1 MRMKKNTKFIAACAV
16 FCAFLICATLTPAQT
31 NPTVRIV
38 LPERFR
44 VLTGQ
49 FFDLRIEA
57 EGVAG
62 LRGQLRMSVENEN
75 GRRENFSVAGATEI
89 TSDNDNNPNTLDR
102 AFTYRKVSFDSPGI
116 KTIQAILSDGRRSY
130 GFTTQIS
137 VQDFDLAGQKNI
149 VLYIGDAMGQAYR
162 DSSRIVSQSTGN
174 RFREGFFDELQEM
187 DKMPVTGTYMTYA
200 LDQIVPD
207 SANSGTAWSSGNK
220 TIDGALNVLP
230 DNNDFRIN
238 AANIQGT
245 KQFALD
251 NPRIETLWQ
260 YLRRRYNYRTGIVTT
275 SDVTDATPAAQGAHT
290 ITRGLGYDI
299 ARQYVDGTINP
310 GLQFDVIMGGG
321 LERFTARTAANS
333 GDTRNL
339 VTELQAAGY
348 TYLQNRAELNALNSN
363 NAPARVLGLFRTGN
377 MNVAYD
383 KLGLARPADE
393 PAPNF
398 GGFTN
403 QPFLDEMTDKAIA
416 ALSRNNAPF
425 VLMVEG
431 SSIDK
436 QSHPNHAAGQLWDNI
451 ELDKSV
457 GVGRGFL
464 ARNDRN
470 RSNTLL
476 VTTADHD
483 QSLVIIGLSDTSVA
497 GADQNVRSP
506 EIYPNPGRL
515 PGESEG
521 FPDYADANGDRYP
534 ENLNRFKIMVGY
546 RTGNHTGSSVPV
558 SAEGAGALLFFGHYD
573 QTDLFFKMAKS
584 LSMNTNA
591 LDNALRQKLSLD
603 VPTFNPTYDFGAALK
618 SSSSDKNLI
627 MLPRAPL
634 VAPRA
639 LTEED
644 DHGHGEEE
652 RRQQKID
659 DEKP

>member
-1 MRMKKNTKFIAACAV
+1 MRKNTKFISAALAI
-16 FCAFLICATLTPAQT
+16 FCALTAGILSAQAQT
-31 NPTVRIV
+31 SPNVRIV

-49 FFDLRIEA
+49 YFDLRIEA
-57 EGVAG
+57 ESISSLNGR
-62 LRGQLRMSVENEN
+62 LQISIENEN
-75 GRRENFSVAGATEI
+75 GRRENFNVTGNTEI
-89 TSDNDNNPNTLDR
+89 TSNNDNNANTLDR
-102 AFTYRKVSFDSPGI
+102 AFTYRRVSFNTPGI
-116 KTIQAILSDGRRSY
+116 KTIQATLSDGRRTY
-130 GFTTQIS
+130 GFSTQIS
-137 VQDFDLAGQKNI
+137 VQNFDLVGQKNI

-162 DSSRIVSQSTGN
+162 DSSRIVAQSTGN

-230 DNNDFRIN
+230 DNNDFRFSS
-238 AANIQGT
+238 ANVQGT

-251 NPRIETLWQ
+251 NPRVETLWQ

-290 ITRGLGYDI
+290 ITRSLGYDI

-321 LERFTARTAANS
+321 LERFNARTATNS

-339 VTELQAAGY
+339 ITELQTAGF
-348 TYLQNRAELNALNSN
+348 TYLQNRAELNALNSS

-383 KLGLARPADE
+383 KLGLPRPADE
-393 PAPNF
+393 PQPNF
-398 GGFTN
+398 GGFNN
-403 QPFLDEMTDKAIA
+403 QPFLDEMTAKAIA
-416 ALSRNNAPF
+416 TLNRDNSPF

-431 SSIDK
+431 ASIDK
-436 QSHPNHAAGQLWDNI
+436 QSHPNHAAGQIWDNI
-451 ELDKSV
+451 ELDKAV
-457 GVGRGFL
+457 GAGRDYL
-464 ARNDRN
+464 SRNN
-470 RSNTLL
+470 QTRSNTLL
-476 VTTADHD
+476 ITTADHD
-483 QSLVIIGLSDTSVA
+483 QSLVIIGLTDTTVA
-497 GADQNVRSP
+497 NSDQNVRSP
-506 EIYPNPGRL
+506 ETYPNPGRL

-521 FPDYADANGDRYP
+521 FPDYADTNGDRYP
-534 ENLNRFKIMVGY
+534 ENVNRFKIMVGY
-546 RTGNHTGSSVPV
+546 RTGNHTGSSVPI

-591 LDNALRQKLSLD
+591 LDSALRQKLSVD
-603 VPTFNPTYDFGAALK
+603 VPLFNPNFEQRDANKFANTN
-618 SSSSDKNLI
+618 KNII
-627 MLPRAPL
+627 MLPRTPL
-634 VAPRA
+634 RTARI
-639 LTEED
+639 LTESD
-644 DHGHGEEE
+644 DHGHGEDE
-652 RRQQKID
+652 RRQEKID
-659 DEKP
+659 TEKP